1 LQIAMAKPSANASMD
16 EKINYLVDSFSDLK
30 SLVHDN
36 QKRVTFVETEVD
48 VLKKEV
54 TSVKE
59 KLNRNEQQAKGL
71 NIRVIG
77 LPTTPTESTSKYVY
91 DRILKPILIAA
102 KEAGK
107 ITAVPQVNNAV
118 TDAFRMRSRSGA
130 APSDHP
136 PHILV
141 KLPSSAIKSAIFS
154 HKKGS
159 IPTPSEAEKAAG
171 ARMFIIT
178 EDLTPT
184 TYKFLKL
191 LKADRRV
198 LRAWTTE
205 GVIKYILAD
214 DPQKQI
220 RRTTSVFE
228 HVDVVISKQW

>member
-1 LQIAMAKPSANASMD
+1 MAKPGANASMD
-16 EKINYLVDSFSDLK
+16 EKINYLVEGFSDLRG
-30 SLVHDN
+30 LVFEN

-59 KLNRNEQQAKGL
+59 KLNRQEQLARGL
-71 NIRVIG
+71 NIRIIG
-77 LPTTPTESTSKYVY
+77 LPTTPSESTPKYVY
-91 DRILKPILIAA
+91 DRLLKPILAAA

-107 ITAVPQVNNAV
+107 IAAVPQVNNAIV
-118 TDAFRMRSRSGA
+118 DAFRMRSRSGA

-136 PHILV
+136 PHVLV
-141 KLPSSAIKSAIFS
+141 KLPSAAIKSAIFT
-154 HKKGS
+154 HKKGAT
-159 IPTPSEAEKAAG
+159 PTPSEAEKAAG

-178 EDLTPT
+178 EDLTPA

-191 LKADRRV
+191 LKADSRI

-205 GVIKYILAD
+205 GVVKYILSD
-214 DPQKQI
+214 DPQKTI

-228 HVDVVISKQW
+228 HVDVIISKQW